1 MMNLQELELAIA
13 EANQKIEEIKA
24 ELLAAKQAKK
34 ELEKKQK
41 TIKKNID
48 KAAKLI
54 NQTSEL
60 SGTSHDDV
68 IGAIKTEL
76 DNHIAETANPVDT
89 DSAITTADPAA
100 SDAHLTQATD
110 SLKHLQPQNAD
121 DNAHDT
127 QLNPIKE
134 ELETRLTLLTLG
146 ERAIIAKNLN
156 LKNSSELYNYLA
168 DANKQEIDILVR
180 ELEEIPPKNAPKIT
194 PNLPQKHIHQLAA

>member
-1 MMNLQELELAIA
+1 MNLQELELAIA
-13 EANQKIEEIKA
+13 EANQKIEQIKA

-68 IGAIKTEL
+68 IDAIKTEL
-76 DNHIAETANPVDT
+76 DNHIAETANPVEGT
-89 DSAITTADPAA
+89 SAISSADPAV
-100 SDAHLTQATD
+100 SDAPLPQITV

-121 DNAHDT
+121 ITAHDT
-127 QLNPIKE
+127 QLDPLKEQLEIK
-134 ELETRLTLLTLG
+134 LTLLTLG
-146 ERAIIAKNLN
+146 ERAIIAQNLN

-168 DANKQEIDILVR
+168 DATRKEIDILVK
-180 ELEEIPPKNAPKIT
+180 ELEEITPKNAPKIT
-194 PNLPQKHIHQLAA
+194 PNLPQKYIHQLAA

>member
-1 MMNLQELELAIA
+1 MNLQELELAIA
-13 EANQKIEEIKA
+13 EATQKIEEIKA

-68 IGAIKTEL
+68 IDAIKAEL
-76 DNHIAETANPVDT
+76 DNNIAEAANPVDN
-89 DSAITTADPAA
+89 DSAITTADQAV

-121 DNAHDT
+121 NSAHDT
-127 QLNPIKE
+127 QLDPIKE
-134 ELETRLTLLTLG
+134 NLEIKLTLLTLG

-156 LKNSSELYNYLA
+156 LKNSSELYNYLSS
-168 DANKQEIDILVR
+168 ANKQEIDILVR
-180 ELEEIPPKNAPKIT
+180 ELDGITPKNAPKIT
-194 PNLPQKHIHQLAA
+194 PKLPQNHIHQLAA

>member
-1 MMNLQELELAIA
+1 MNLQDLELAIA
-13 EANQKIEEIKA
+13 EATQKIEEIKA

-54 NQTSEL
+54 KQTSEL
-60 SGTSHDDV
+60 SGTSQDD
-68 IGAIKTEL
+68 IIDAIKVEL
-76 DNHIAETANPVDT
+76 DNHIAEAANPVDN
-89 DSAITTADPAA
+89 DSAITTADQAA

-121 DNAHDT
+121 ITAHDT
-127 QLNPIKE
+127 QLDFIKE

-156 LKNSSELYNYLA
+156 LKNSSDLYNYLA
-168 DANKQEIDILVR
+168 DANKQEIDILVK
-180 ELEEIPPKNAPKIT
+180 ELDGITPKITPKTT
-194 PNLPQKHIHQLAA
+194 PNLPQKYIHPLAA